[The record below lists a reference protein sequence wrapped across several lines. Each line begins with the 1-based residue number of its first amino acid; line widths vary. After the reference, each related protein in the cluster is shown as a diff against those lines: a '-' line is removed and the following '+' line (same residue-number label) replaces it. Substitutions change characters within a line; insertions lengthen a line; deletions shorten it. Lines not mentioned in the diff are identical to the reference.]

1 MKGVNASIGGV
12 LDKLVECTARGVQVE
27 LMLRD
32 GHQIRAF
39 RVHEVIAPKGGL
51 LAPGGARARGIV
63 WPEHGT
69 RRDEY
74 VQVRDIQSVRA
85 ERGDSILRIGG
96 IFREAPASPE
106 LGAVGQ
112 MSGRSERVEIRGL
125 AARLA
130 RALRTF
136 GLVPAQK
143 PRFAAHNPPGAE
155 EGRDGRR
162 RNGRK

>member
-85 ERGDSILRIGG
+85 ERVTPY
-96 IFREAPASPE
+96 FASE
-106 LGAVGQ
+106 EFF
-112 MSGRSERVEIRGL
+112 ERHPLPLNWV
-125 AARLA
+125 RLA
-130 RALRTF
+130 RC
-136 GLVPAQK
+136 PAGPK
-143 PRFAAHNPPGAE
+143 G
-155 EGRDGRR
+155 
-162 RNGRK
+162 